1 MDSKPIGDSIGPLSL
16 HQFIQESN
24 QSDSNEKDESSE
36 KLVPSVTNLTETMI
50 GQSISFENREC
61 ICVRAKGPAALTGN
75 PGQALKQVFIQCEN
89 ENKDIKLILSIDLI
103 LRLEGENSGTI
114 AQGIGVAIGGGSSE
128 HLDQYQIETLAIN
141 HNPPIPTE
149 SIVCRESLEES
160 VNSISELISRGIPKI
175 VRMVKQIIR
184 SQTQPGEVIVILGI
198 GNALGVEI

>member
-75 PGQALKQVFIQCEN
+75 PGEALKQVFIQCEN
-89 ENKDIKLILSIDLI
+89 ENKDIKLILSINSI

-160 VNSISELISRGIPKI
+160 VNSISELISRAIPKI